1 MSDTQAATPTQDVL
15 DKAVAEGG
23 AYEVLHKRLLEQG
36 QRLRQTAERLNASR
50 LEEFGDSQMDVIGRV
65 RIRTENNCIA
75 RDIVQVGDCLLFGY
89 NVFIGLRKE
98 TGVADV
104 FSLYRLVEGS
114 EGYEAEPVPLGDSF
128 LAAPGFVNDF
138 NELYTYYKNTRLLQ
152 LAIRDG
158 KLLASFQIGE
168 RITDIRVF
176 RWSIS
181 SDGSEVRYID
191 NRGER
196 DIALPAPFDFEWQRA
211 TREMVVEGRFP
222 HLNILDTLFV
232 ETIGGD
238 LTIKVEN
245 NTEVG
250 LGIYREE
257 VMDKT
262 QSLDDAQVEFA
273 RLGSLLLL
281 KVLPYREEQWRYL
294 VFNSLTGKVERIDA
308 IGLAC
313 IQLPEDHGII
323 FPGGYYLQ
331 NGEYR
336 TFEQSME
343 GMRFKRSVRSPNG
356 EDVQYVFYHPE
367 QGRNVLLTY
376 NLINR
381 QLQNPLF
388 GHGYARLE
396 DGRMVIFAA
405 EGEEPT
411 RIHPM
416 QVWQTPFCTEEYAA
430 RQPARSGFLGRIG
443 NAELV
448 RGVSDL
454 YDLCREIET
463 PAVSIQRYSLLCQN
477 TQRLFDVYHWL
488 GSDQLDG
495 LAPLLREVAA
505 TAELVLDEYEK
516 VESIRRQSAQAMVDA
531 EERHKALLSGL
542 LPDGWDRVQ
551 QFVDGLNGITAQ
563 RGLLLTIREYRYID
577 VARLDAMEAE
587 LLAAHER
594 VAAATATFLASEQA
608 LQPLLERL
616 QSLDGEAQKAET
628 VAQLGEPLAALE
640 AMAGDLDMLS
650 SLMASLRIDDATQRT
665 RIIESISEI
674 YARLNQAKAR
684 AEQRR
689 KGLGSSETVAQFG
702 AQFKLFGQ
710 GITNALAQAQD
721 PERCDEQLSRLLV
734 QLEELESQF
743 GDHEQFLGDILAKR
757 EELLETFEA
766 HKQTLLDERQRKAQG
781 LLDAAR
787 RILDSLQRRTA
798 RFTQAEELNAF
809 FAADPLILKLRELA
823 ERLRELKDSVKA
835 DDVEARLKAARD
847 QAVRALRDKSELFE
861 EGGDVIR
868 LGPRHRFSVNTQ
880 ELDLTLMPRG
890 DALYL
895 HLTGTDFLEPLQD
908 PRLDELRE
916 FWQVNLESESETL
929 YRAEYLAGEVLA
941 AADAGRD
948 GFSLERLQ
956 ALLAQPDELAR
967 AIRDFAAPR
976 YKEGYEKGIHDHDA
990 AAILVRL
997 LPLRESAGL
1006 LRYAPSARA
1015 FASLFWSRRREE
1027 REVAG
1032 WPERARSSRS
1042 IQQMFGRDDGLLAL
1056 RGEVAAA
1063 MRALLAE
1070 QPIALDPQHIDE
1082 AAEYLVWE
1090 LSAER
1095 PEFTFSKYAR
1105 QLQEGLKLRLQGARL
1120 WDDYRQTLERLGERP
1135 AAQWE
1140 LAGNWLRGLCGDAE
1154 FQPLAAYLDEAVA
1167 LSLLDEEMPR
1177 RITEVDLRFQVDG
1190 LMGEHPRIFERGL
1203 ALAVDDFFGRLRRH
1217 RQQFLPGLRR
1227 YQALRQEIVERER
1240 EALRLAEFKPRPLS
1254 SFVRNKLIN
1263 DVYLGVI
1270 GDNLAKQMGTVGEN
1284 KRTDLM
1290 GLLMLISPPG
1300 YGKTTL
1306 MEYVAHRLGLIFMKI
1321 NGPALGHEVRS
1332 LDPGQAPDATSR
1344 QELEKLNLALEM
1356 GNNVMLYV
1364 DDIQH
1369 THPEFLQKFISLC
1382 DGTRRVEGVWKGRT
1396 KTYDMRGRKF
1406 CVVMAGNPYTES
1418 GEVFRI
1424 PDMLANRADIYNLG
1438 DTLSGMQEAFS
1449 LSYIENALT
1458 SNPVLAPLATR
1469 DMADVYRFVAKA
1481 EGKPFSSN
1489 ELAHGYSGAEINEIS
1504 STLQRLMQVR
1514 DVVLKVNQ
1522 QYIASA
1528 AQADQYRS
1536 EPPFKLQGSYRNM
1549 NKMAEKISAVMNDA
1563 ELLQLIADHYQ
1574 GESQLLTTGAEE
1586 NLLKLAELRGN
1597 QSPEQ
1602 AERWAQIK
1610 RDFLRNKSMGG
1621 SDADVGGRLVAQ
1633 LNDLVESVRG
1643 LAREPQPVQ
1652 PAPWDELLA
1661 GLRQLGQGAPALN
1674 VEVTAPAQPGV
1685 QQVLESLAACLQDS
1699 FLPLIKVMDRKIDV
1713 DLRTHNRINEI
1724 SSRLDELGRLLGG
1737 EQRPLENDQP

>member
-1 MSDTQAATPTQDVL
+1 M
-15 DKAVAEGG
+15 
-23 AYEVLHKRLLEQG
+23 
-36 QRLRQTAERLNASR
+36 
-50 LEEFGDSQMDVIGRV
+50 
-65 RIRTENNCIA
+65 
-75 RDIVQVGDCLLFGY
+75 
-89 NVFIGLRKE
+89 
-98 TGVADV
+98 
-104 FSLYRLVEGS
+104 
-114 EGYEAEPVPLGDSF
+114 
-128 LAAPGFVNDF
+128 
-138 NELYTYYKNTRLLQ
+138 
-152 LAIRDG
+152 AIRDG

-273 RLGSLLLL
+273 CLGSLLLL

-405 EGEEPT
+405 EGGN
-411 RIHPM
+411 R
-416 QVWQTPFCTEEYAA
+416 
-430 RQPARSGFLGRIG
+430 PASIRCRSGRRRSAPRSTRPA
-443 NAELV
+443 NRRV
-448 RGVSDL
+448 
-454 YDLCREIET
+454 
-463 PAVSIQRYSLLCQN
+463 AVSSGGSAMPSWCAASPTSTTCAGRS
-477 TQRLFDVYHWL
+477 RLRQFRSSATRCCARTPSACSTSTT
-488 GSDQLDG
+488 GS
-495 LAPLLREVAA
+495 AA
-505 TAELVLDEYEK
+505 TNWTAWRRCCAK
-516 VESIRRQSAQAMVDA
+516 WRRPPSWCSTNTRRSSIRRQSAQAMVDA

-880 ELDLTLMPRG
+880 ELDLTLMR
-890 DALYL
+890 
-895 HLTGTDFLEPLQD
+895 
-908 PRLDELRE
+908 
-916 FWQVNLESESETL
+916 
-929 YRAEYLAGEVLA
+929 
-941 AADAGRD
+941 
-948 GFSLERLQ
+948 
-956 ALLAQPDELAR
+956 AR
-967 AIRDFAAPR
+967 AVPAPDRHRFPRTAA
-976 YKEGYEKGIHDHDA
+976 G
-990 AAILVRL
+990 
-997 LPLRESAGL
+997 
-1006 LRYAPSARA
+1006 
-1015 FASLFWSRRREE
+1015 
-1027 REVAG
+1027 
-1032 WPERARSSRS
+1032 
-1042 IQQMFGRDDGLLAL
+1042 
-1056 RGEVAAA
+1056 
-1063 MRALLAE
+1063 
-1070 QPIALDPQHIDE
+1070 
-1082 AAEYLVWE
+1082 
-1090 LSAER
+1090 
-1095 PEFTFSKYAR
+1095 
-1105 QLQEGLKLRLQGARL
+1105 
-1120 WDDYRQTLERLGERP
+1120 P
-1135 AAQWE
+1135 AA
-1140 LAGNWLRGLCGDAE
+1140 R
-1154 FQPLAAYLDEAVA
+1154 
-1167 LSLLDEEMPR
+1167 
-1177 RITEVDLRFQVDG
+1177 
-1190 LMGEHPRIFERGL
+1190 
-1203 ALAVDDFFGRLRRH
+1203 
-1217 RQQFLPGLRR
+1217 
-1227 YQALRQEIVERER
+1227 
-1240 EALRLAEFKPRPLS
+1240 
-1254 SFVRNKLIN
+1254 
-1263 DVYLGVI
+1263 
-1270 GDNLAKQMGTVGEN
+1270 
-1284 KRTDLM
+1284 
-1290 GLLMLISPPG
+1290 
-1300 YGKTTL
+1300 
-1306 MEYVAHRLGLIFMKI
+1306 
-1321 NGPALGHEVRS
+1321 
-1332 LDPGQAPDATSR
+1332 
-1344 QELEKLNLALEM
+1344 
-1356 GNNVMLYV
+1356 
-1364 DDIQH
+1364 
-1369 THPEFLQKFISLC
+1369 
-1382 DGTRRVEGVWKGRT
+1382 
-1396 KTYDMRGRKF
+1396 
-1406 CVVMAGNPYTES
+1406 
-1418 GEVFRI
+1418 
-1424 PDMLANRADIYNLG
+1424 
-1438 DTLSGMQEAFS
+1438 
-1449 LSYIENALT
+1449 
-1458 SNPVLAPLATR
+1458 
-1469 DMADVYRFVAKA
+1469 
-1481 EGKPFSSN
+1481 
-1489 ELAHGYSGAEINEIS
+1489 
-1504 STLQRLMQVR
+1504 
-1514 DVVLKVNQ
+1514 
-1522 QYIASA
+1522 
-1528 AQADQYRS
+1528 
-1536 EPPFKLQGSYRNM
+1536 
-1549 NKMAEKISAVMNDA
+1549 
-1563 ELLQLIADHYQ
+1563 
-1574 GESQLLTTGAEE
+1574 
-1586 NLLKLAELRGN
+1586 
-1597 QSPEQ
+1597 
-1602 AERWAQIK
+1602 
-1610 RDFLRNKSMGG
+1610 
-1621 SDADVGGRLVAQ
+1621 
-1633 LNDLVESVRG
+1633 
-1643 LAREPQPVQ
+1643 
-1652 PAPWDELLA
+1652 
-1661 GLRQLGQGAPALN
+1661 
-1674 VEVTAPAQPGV
+1674 
-1685 QQVLESLAACLQDS
+1685 
-1699 FLPLIKVMDRKIDV
+1699 
-1713 DLRTHNRINEI
+1713 
-1724 SSRLDELGRLLGG
+1724 
-1737 EQRPLENDQP
+1737 

>member
-1 MSDTQAATPTQDVL
+1 M
-15 DKAVAEGG
+15 
-23 AYEVLHKRLLEQG
+23 
-36 QRLRQTAERLNASR
+36 
-50 LEEFGDSQMDVIGRV
+50 
-65 RIRTENNCIA
+65 
-75 RDIVQVGDCLLFGY
+75 
-89 NVFIGLRKE
+89 
-98 TGVADV
+98 
-104 FSLYRLVEGS
+104 
-114 EGYEAEPVPLGDSF
+114 
-128 LAAPGFVNDF
+128 
-138 NELYTYYKNTRLLQ
+138 
-152 LAIRDG
+152 
-158 KLLASFQIGE
+158 
-168 RITDIRVF
+168 
-176 RWSIS
+176 
-181 SDGSEVRYID
+181 
-191 NRGER
+191 
-196 DIALPAPFDFEWQRA
+196 
-211 TREMVVEGRFP
+211 
-222 HLNILDTLFV
+222 
-232 ETIGGD
+232 
-238 LTIKVEN
+238 
-245 NTEVG
+245 
-250 LGIYREE
+250 
-257 VMDKT
+257 
-262 QSLDDAQVEFA
+262 
-273 RLGSLLLL
+273 
-281 KVLPYREEQWRYL
+281 
-294 VFNSLTGKVERIDA
+294 
-308 IGLAC
+308 
-313 IQLPEDHGII
+313 
-323 FPGGYYLQ
+323 
-331 NGEYR
+331 
-336 TFEQSME
+336 
-343 GMRFKRSVRSPNG
+343 
-356 EDVQYVFYHPE
+356 
-367 QGRNVLLTY
+367 
-376 NLINR
+376 
-381 QLQNPLF
+381 
-388 GHGYARLE
+388 
-396 DGRMVIFAA
+396 
-405 EGEEPT
+405 
-411 RIHPM
+411 
-416 QVWQTPFCTEEYAA
+416 
-430 RQPARSGFLGRIG
+430 
-443 NAELV
+443 
-448 RGVSDL
+448 
-454 YDLCREIET
+454 
-463 PAVSIQRYSLLCQN
+463 
-477 TQRLFDVYHWL
+477 
-488 GSDQLDG
+488 
-495 LAPLLREVAA
+495 
-505 TAELVLDEYEK
+505 
-516 VESIRRQSAQAMVDA
+516 
-531 EERHKALLSGL
+531 
-542 LPDGWDRVQ
+542 
-551 QFVDGLNGITAQ
+551 
-563 RGLLLTIREYRYID
+563 
-577 VARLDAMEAE
+577 
-587 LLAAHER
+587 
-594 VAAATATFLASEQA
+594 
-608 LQPLLERL
+608 
-616 QSLDGEAQKAET
+616 
-628 VAQLGEPLAALE
+628 
-640 AMAGDLDMLS
+640 
-650 SLMASLRIDDATQRT
+650 
-665 RIIESISEI
+665 
-674 YARLNQAKAR
+674 
-684 AEQRR
+684 
-689 KGLGSSETVAQFG
+689 AQFG

-908 PRLDELRE
+908 PRLDELRG

-976 YKEGYEKGIHDHDA
+976 QGGYEKGIHDHDA

-1056 RGEVAAA
+1056 RGEVASA

-1095 PEFTFSKYAR
+1095 PNSPSANMPGNCRKDS
-1105 QLQEGLKLRLQGARL
+1105 LRLQGARL

-1190 LMGEHPRIFERGL
+1190 LMGEHPRIVERGL

-1227 YQALRQEIVERER
+1227 YQALRQEIVEHER

-1306 MEYVAHRLGLIFMKI
+1306 MEYVAHRLGLIFEDQRSCPRPR
-1321 NGPALGHEVRS
+1321 GALAR
-1332 LDPGQAPDATSR
+1332 PGQAPDATSR

-1369 THPEFLQKFISLC
+1369 THPEFLQKFISSATARA
-1382 DGTRRVEGVWKGRT
+1382 GWKGCGRAGPRPT
-1396 KTYDMRGRKF
+1396 TCGAEVLRGDGGQPLHR
-1406 CVVMAGNPYTES
+1406 VRRGLPHSRHARQPRRHLQPRRHPQRHAG
-1418 GEVFRI
+1418 GV
-1424 PDMLANRADIYNLG
+1424 L
-1438 DTLSGMQEAFS
+1438 

-1458 SNPVLAPLATR
+1458 SNRFSRRWPPATWPTSIASSPGRGQAVLQQRAGPR
-1469 DMADVYRFVAKA
+1469 
-1481 EGKPFSSN
+1481 
-1489 ELAHGYSGAEINEIS
+1489 
-1504 STLQRLMQVR
+1504 LQRCRDQRDQQHPATPMQVR

-1536 EPPFKLQGSYRNM
+1536 EPPFAAG
-1549 NKMAEKISAVMNDA
+1549 
-1563 ELLQLIADHYQ
+1563 QLPQHEQDGGEDLRGDERCRAAATDRRPLPGRVATADHRSR
-1574 GESQLLTTGAEE
+1574 GEPAEARRTARQPEPRAGRALGAD
-1586 NLLKLAELRGN
+1586 
-1597 QSPEQ
+1597 Q
-1602 AERWAQIK
+1602 A
-1610 RDFLRNKSMGG
+1610 
-1621 SDADVGGRLVAQ
+1621 
-1633 LNDLVESVRG
+1633 
-1643 LAREPQPVQ
+1643 
-1652 PAPWDELLA
+1652 
-1661 GLRQLGQGAPALN
+1661 
-1674 VEVTAPAQPGV
+1674 
-1685 QQVLESLAACLQDS
+1685 
-1699 FLPLIKVMDRKIDV
+1699 
-1713 DLRTHNRINEI
+1713 
-1724 SSRLDELGRLLGG
+1724 
-1737 EQRPLENDQP
+1737 